1 LQFDQ
6 MLSLETY
13 VVARKDVFMMLE
25 GSLDGRA
32 DIEAGDF
39 LALLAAEV
47 EFLHGADGD
56 VTKG

>member
-1 LQFDQ
+1 

-13 VVARKDVFMMLE
+13 VVARKDVLMVLE

-39 LALLAAEV
+39 LALLAAEM
-47 EFLHGADGD
+47 EFLNGADGD